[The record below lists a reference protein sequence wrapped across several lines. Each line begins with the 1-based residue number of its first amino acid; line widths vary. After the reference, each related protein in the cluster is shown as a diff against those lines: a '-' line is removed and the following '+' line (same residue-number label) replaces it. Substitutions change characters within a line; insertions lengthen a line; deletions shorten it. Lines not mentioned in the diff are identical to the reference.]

1 MRQLLTDFNDDN
13 EKKDDNIAGELIAAQ
28 MDSLVEKKD
37 TAEKK
42 IQIPE
47 EIPIMPVK
55 DLVLYPNIII
65 PLVVNDKNHID
76 MIDEVLSG
84 DKLFGHFTILDR
96 PKNGAKPD
104 ADPKQPDTYDT
115 GTLAE
120 ILKMLKFPDGS
131 VRLLVQGTRKIK
143 LQQITQRE
151 PFMKAKVKVIDEH
164 VKKTPE
170 IDAMTR
176 NLASTFIKMIKFIPY
191 YPEELQV
198 AVMNISDPVKLVY
211 LIASNI
217 NVPLIE
223 KQKLLETNDLA
234 ERLKRLLMLIN
245 KEIEIIEIGNK
256 IQSQMQ
262 SELSKAQ
269 REHIL
274 REQLKIIQ
282 KELGETDERTAEINE
297 LRDKI
302 KKAKMPVDVEKV
314 AEQELDRLWKMH
326 PSSAEYTVSR
336 TYIDWLVALPWAV
349 FTEDNLDI
357 AQARKILNED
367 HYDLEKVK
375 ERILEYLAVRKLK
388 QDMKGPILC
397 FVGPP
402 GVGKTSLG
410 KSIARALGRKFIR
423 MSLGGVR
430 DEAEIRGHRRTYVG
444 ALPGRIIQGIRKAE
458 SHNPLFMLDEIDKI
472 GSDFRGDP
480 SSALLEVLDPEQNFS
495 FQDHYLDITFDLS
508 KVMFITTANML
519 DTVPPPLRDRM
530 EILELPGYTDEEKLH
545 IAINH
550 IIPKEIGEHGLK
562 KSQINFDDSAVLS
575 IANNYTWEAGVRN
588 LEREIATVCRKVAR
602 SVAEKK
608 NYNKHITAKNI
619 ADFLG
624 PEKHFQEIADRTA
637 TPGVATGLAWT
648 SSGGEILFIEST
660 KMRGSQRLTLTGS
673 LGDVMKESAQ
683 AALSYIRARSKSF
696 KIPDELF
703 EKNEIHIH
711 VPAGATPKDGPS
723 AGVAITTSLVSMLI
737 NKPIRPYTAMT
748 GEITLRGRVLP
759 VGGIKEKVL
768 AAARAGIKTV
778 ILPKRNKKD
787 LIDLPPKIMK
797 TLKFH
802 FVEQIDE
809 VLKIA
814 LKI

>member
-1 MRQLLTDFNDDN
+1 MDN
-13 EKKDDNIAGELIAAQ
+13 
-28 MDSLVEKKD
+28 LVEKKD
-37 TAEKK
+37 TIEKK

-47 EIPIMPVK
+47 EIPILPVK

-84 DKLFGHFTILDR
+84 DKLFGHFTISDK

-104 ADPKQPDTYDT
+104 AEPKQPDIFDT

-143 LQQITQRE
+143 LLQVTQRE

-170 IDAMTR
+170 IDAMAR

-198 AVMNISDPVKLVY
+198 AVMNIADPVKLVY

-223 KQKLLETNDLA
+223 KQKLLETNDLS

-302 KKAKMPVDVEKV
+302 KKAKMPVDVEKT

-550 IIPKEIGEHGLK
+550 IIPKEIAEHGLK
-562 KSQINFDDSAVLS
+562 KNQIAFEDSAVLS
-575 IANNYTWEAGVRN
+575 IANSYTWEAGVRN

-608 NYNKHITAKNI
+608 SYNKHITAKNI
-619 ADFLG
+619 SDFLG
-624 PEKHFQEIADRTA
+624 PEKHYQEIADRTA

-648 SSGGEILFIEST
+648 ASGGEILFIEST
-660 KMRGSQRLTLTGS
+660 KMKGSQRLTLTGS

-683 AALSYIRARSKSF
+683 AALSYIRSRSKTF
-696 KIPDELF
+696 KIADELF

-723 AGVAITTSLVSMLI
+723 AGVAITTSLVSMLV

-768 AAARAGIKTV
+768 AASRAGIKTV

-797 TLKFH
+797 TLTFH